1 MKLNYCFFGS
11 PRFAEIILQ
20 ELVRA
25 GHPPLALVC
34 NPDRAAGKHRKL
46 TAPLTKQFALAK
58 KLTFPIFQPERPE
71 EIINELRDIKA
82 DFFLIAA
89 YAQIIS
95 ASVFGLPR
103 HASIGVHPSLLP
115 RNRGASP
122 IQQAIL
128 SGDSETGVTLYVL
141 DEKTDHGP
149 IISLRS
155 LPIEPNDDYI
165 SLETKLALN
174 SASLILD
181 SIPQFISGKI
191 TPQEQDH
198 HQATVT
204 KKISTAEAYVLPDK
218 VRDALTKGGQAALD
232 LDRLVRALNPEPG
245 VWTMGTPELVAH
257 KFPDKKRVKILK
269 GFLRNGIFIPRL
281 LQVEGKKP
289 VIVG

>member
-34 NPDRAAGKHRKL
+34 NPDRVAGKHREL
-46 TAPLTKQFALAK
+46 TAPTTKQFTLTE
-58 KLTFPIFQPERPE
+58 KLTFPIFQSERPE
-71 EIINELRDIKA
+71 EIINELTELKA
-82 DFFLIAA
+82 DFFLVAA
-89 YAQIIS
+89 YARIIP

-103 HASIGVHPSLLP
+103 HGSVGVHPSLLP
-115 RNRGASP
+115 RHRGSSP

-128 SGDSETGVTLYVL
+128 SGDTETGVTLYAL
-141 DEKTDHGP
+141 DAKTDHGP
-149 IISLRS
+149 TISLRS
-155 LPIEPNDDYI
+155 LSIEPSDDYI
-165 SLETKLALN
+165 ALETKLAL
-174 SASLILD
+174 SAAGLILD

-191 TPQEQDH
+191 TPQEQNH
-198 HQATVT
+198 GQATMT
-204 KKISTAEAYVLPDK
+204 KKITTAEAYVPPDK
-218 VRDALTKGGQAALD
+218 VCDALTKTGEAAQV

-257 KFPDKKRVKILK
+257 KFIDKKRVKILK
-269 GFLRNGIFIPRL
+269 GFLRNGIFVPRL

-289 VIVG
+289 VIVN